1 MIRVTLTQ
9 VDAVLT
15 DYIYIATVGKTPEKV
30 LIGLRSRPS
39 IKKVCLVGSSDDE
52 VKQCVEQIKDF
63 SQKLGY
69 AVETVEAD
77 AFDVLDV
84 TTRVNEAIQRNKNY
98 AIVVNVSSG
107 TRVMTIGALIAAYMN
122 KSEALYV
129 PQQATE
135 KTPLYFDIP
144 SLSQLLDKVTLPK
157 KVLIREEQVLP
168 ELVKR
173 VKEDHPALHSET
185 LQLYIKSLL
194 QNKFEFGA
202 WDTRFER
209 YPRLVRVH
217 EKTET
222 KMVQEDL
229 GPNQMVMHFDASC
242 SRCKSWF
249 AFPLK
254 MGLGYLTTT
263 VILSQGKTPPAPK
276 SAPPPFNS
284 PEYVSLMLES
294 RQDFYC
300 QRCTLLLGLRN
311 VVDRLKKTQ
320 MIV

>member
-1 MIRVTLTQ
+1 MTFLTEY
-9 VDAVLT
+9 V
-15 DYIYIATVGKTPEKV
+15 YIATVGKTPEKV
-30 LIGLRSRPS
+30 LIGLRSRLN
-39 IKKVCLVGSSDDE
+39 IKKVFLVGSSDNE
-52 VKQCVEQIKDF
+52 VKQCMEHVKDF
-63 SQKLGY
+63 SEKLGY
-69 AVETVEAD
+69 AVQTVKAD

-84 TTRVNEAIQRNKNY
+84 VARVNEVIQRNKKY

-107 TRVMTIGALIAAYMN
+107 TRVMTIGALMAAYMN
-122 KSEALYV
+122 KSEAIYV
-129 PQQATE
+129 PQQVTE

-144 SLSQLLDKVTLPK
+144 SLNQLLDKVTLPK
-157 KVLIREEQVLP
+157 KVLIREEEVLP

-173 VKEDHPALHSET
+173 VKEDRPILPTET
-185 LQLYIKSLL
+185 LQLYIKNML
-194 QNKFEFGA
+194 QNKFEFDA

-222 KMVQEDL
+222 KIVREDL
-229 GPNQMVMHFDASC
+229 GPHQMVMHLDAKC

-254 MGLGYLTTT
+254 IGMGYLPMTA
-263 VILSQGKTPPAPK
+263 ILGQGKTPPAPK

-284 PEYVSLMLES
+284 PEYVSLMLQS

-300 QRCTLLLGLRN
+300 PRCTLLLGTRN

-320 MIV
+320 MVV